1 MQGKKK
7 KNYLFLFIIILR
19 TIDIILVTHDIIYI
33 YGKQL
38 RMSII
43 FHFTYVPTLLFFV
56 IVYFINILRGDSII
70 IEIITNE
77 KKIFCLFLDEI
88 RKIMSQICQSITF
101 YSLRFFYFLCH
112 FIIRVSRLFSSRMFC
127 EKIDFAWTF
136 FSFLGAD
143 WF

>member
-7 KNYLFLFIIILR
+7 KNYLFLFIIILQ

-56 IVYFINILRGDSII
+56 IFYVTNILRGDSIFIKI
-70 IEIITNE
+70 IKNE
-77 KKIFCLFLDEI
+77 KKLFYQFLDEI
-88 RKIMSQICQSITF
+88 R
-101 YSLRFFYFLCH
+101 
-112 FIIRVSRLFSSRMFC
+112 
-127 EKIDFAWTF
+127 
-136 FSFLGAD
+136 
-143 WF
+143 